1 VTTGEADTISLWDG
15 ASMPPTSPT
24 SQEALKLYHEAA
36 DAWLEHAE
44 FEVPMDTQ
52 SSKRVLVAVEEELSK
67 FVSTS
72 DASSID
78 TGEMQHLH
86 GKEGNPKLEGE
97 AQDVDEE

>member
-1 VTTGEADTISLWDG
+1 
-15 ASMPPTSPT
+15 
-24 SQEALKLYHEAA
+24 
-36 DAWLEHAE
+36 
-44 FEVPMDTQ
+44 MDTQ